1 MTSSLD
7 AGRRAGSD
15 PSTQRADA
23 SRVLAVWT
31 RRMLDETAPGW
42 QTAAVPPLLGLRA
55 PNELRRGAW
64 FIPHADMIT
73 AWAMQTEGHDDP
85 LYGLHFAERWTL
97 ALLGP
102 MTRLASFAPTLGDL
116 VAVYTTFDRLL
127 DSHNLTTLEVDDASV
142 VLTDRP
148 PAVYGSWPRHLA
160 ESILGAYLHVVRTMI
175 AGPLALSGV
184 EFMHPAPAPAHA
196 EAVAGWFDA
205 PVHWSAP
212 VNRLVADAGVLALP
226 MWSASGTAF
235 SVARATLARLRD
247 RVLPD
252 DAVVERVRALLRR
265 PDADAV
271 AVSSIDD
278 AAKALGMSAR
288 TLQRR
293 LGAAGLSFRR
303 VLADVRAELL
313 ALAPAEKRLAMAKR
327 LGFADDSALRKF
339 LRRSSDPAC

>member
-7 AGRRAGSD
+7 ARRRSGSD
-15 PSTQRADA
+15 PSTQRAAA

-73 AWAMQTEGHDDP
+73 AWATQTEGHHDP

-102 MTRLASFAPTLGDL
+102 MTQLASFAPTLGDL

-148 PAVYGSWPRHLA
+148 PAVHGRWPRHLA
-160 ESILGAYLHVVRTMI
+160 ESILGAYVHVVRTMI
-175 AGPLALSGV
+175 AGPLALARV
-184 EFMHPAPAPAHA
+184 EFMHPAPAHA
-196 EAVAGWFDA
+196 EAVARWFDA

-212 VNRLVADAGVLALP
+212 VNRLVAEVGVLARP
-226 MWSASGTAF
+226 MWSASGAAF
-235 SVARATLARLRD
+235 SAVRATLARLRD

-252 DAVVERVRALLRR
+252 DAVVERLRALLRR

-271 AVSSIDD
+271 AVSSVDD

-303 VLADVRAELL
+303 VLADVRAELV

-339 LRRSSDPAC
+339 LRRSSDPVAD